1 MLGSGMNSAALSWY
15 VLQKTHSPVSLG
27 TLILVQTL
35 PMLLLAPVTGVI
47 ADRTDRRRLIMWMD
61 GARSLIIFTVA
72 VLCLLHRETL
82 TELYGMS
89 ILVSA
94 ATSIFWPTMTALTQ
108 ELTPKDQYVAANTLL
123 MIGVQ
128 GGFLLAGAAV
138 GFVYNRVGLGGV
150 LFADVATYLVS
161 LLCYGL
167 LRKGRHV
174 VTHPAD
180 LEPQLGITARFIS
193 DTVAGIRYLQGNVY
207 VVLLCTS
214 SAIIFAAIFAQNVVV
229 PPLADQVLHSGPVG
243 FGWINAAWAI
253 GAFLSAGF
261 VPTLVRRFGVRG
273 SVGLTTGLVAA
284 GCAIVPLFSRLWA
297 ALLVFLLMGAA
308 RGVSVVGLNTGL
320 MEAVPEHYMGRVQN
334 TFAIVSRLMQIVIGM
349 TLGVIA
355 HTIGLFTAFCG
366 LAMVYAIAAIAAA
379 AARSPST
386 IFEQS
391 AAQTAVVETP

>member
-1 MLGSGMNSAALSWY
+1 
-15 VLQKTHSPVSLG
+15 
-27 TLILVQTL
+27 
-35 PMLLLAPVTGVI
+35 
-47 ADRTDRRRLIMWMD
+47 
-61 GARSLIIFTVA
+61 
-72 VLCLLHRETL
+72 
-82 TELYGMS
+82 
-89 ILVSA
+89 
-94 ATSIFWPTMTALTQ
+94 
-108 ELTPKDQYVAANTLL
+108 
-123 MIGVQ
+123 
-128 GGFLLAGAAV
+128 
-138 GFVYNRVGLGGV
+138 
-150 LFADVATYLVS
+150 
-161 LLCYGL
+161 
-167 LRKGRHV
+167 
-174 VTHPAD
+174 
-180 LEPQLGITARFIS
+180 
-193 DTVAGIRYLQGNVY
+193 
-207 VVLLCTS
+207 VLLCTS

-273 SVGLTTGLVAA
+273 SVGLATGLVAA

-355 HTIGLFTAFCG
+355 HTIGLFAAFCG

-379 AARSPST
+379 AARSPS
-386 IFEQS
+386 IVFEQS